1 MIPVVP
7 GKRNRALQGRNF
19 IIGIRFYYVIIQKEV
34 FVPAKLFLAA
44 GLGLLFGG
52 AVLLWPAAVPQ
63 FESSQQD
70 PVQKEMQ
77 DRMMKE
83 ANKKRQKDIRDDTEK
98 LFQLATE
105 LKAAVD
111 KTNENMLSLDVVRKA
126 DEVEKLAKKV
136 KEKMK
141 EAIGPP
147 QRVEP
152 PPRQLPT
159 PFSH

>member
-1 MIPVVP
+1 M
-7 GKRNRALQGRNF
+7 
-19 IIGIRFYYVIIQKEV
+19 
-34 FVPAKLFLAA
+34 PAKLFFAACLVLSFAA
-44 GLGLLFGG
+44 GALFT
-52 AVLLWPAAVPQ
+52 AKAPAAIAQ
-63 FESSQQD
+63 FESRQD
-70 PVQKEMQ
+70 PAQKEMQ
-77 DRMMKE
+77 DRMYKQ
-83 ANKKRQKDIRDDTEK
+83 ANKKRQQDIRDDTNK

-105 LKAAVD
+105 LKDAVD

-147 QRVEP
+147 QKEEV
-152 PPRQLPT
+152 PRPLPT